1 MIRINLLPVR
11 EARRKADLQQQVALL
26 GGALVAS
33 LVLAA
38 AVHVTM
44 KARVVSAQSRIAG
57 LNKQIDSFKG
67 QLAEVE
73 AFRKK
78 KADTEQKLA
87 VIDRLDKS
95 RSGPVH
101 VLDEL
106 ATRSPERLWIT
117 KLEAANGG
125 IKLEGMSLDN
135 EGIADFLT
143 SMNDSDYFDGVELVS
158 TELKEQGGLKL
169 NSFEISAR
177 ITVPGTELSQAEA
190 DAAKTAAAKPAKR
203 APAKH

>member
-11 EARRKADLQQQVALL
+11 EARRKADLQQQMALL
-26 GGALVAS
+26 GGALAVS

-38 AVHVTM
+38 LVHVTM
-44 KARVVSAQSRIAG
+44 TARIASAQSRITG
-57 LNKQIDSFKG
+57 LNTQIASFKD
-67 QLAEVE
+67 QLGEVE

-106 ATRSPERLWIT
+106 ATRAPTRLWIT
-117 KLEAANGG
+117 KLEAAHGG

-135 EGIADFLT
+135 EGIAEFLT
-143 SMNDSDYFDGVELVS
+143 ALNDSDYFDGVELVS
-158 TELKEQGGLKL
+158 TEMKERDGLKL
-169 NSFEISAR
+169 NSFEVSAR
-177 ITVPGTELSQAEA
+177 ITVPGVEPEA
-190 DAAKTAAAKPAKR
+190 AASAAKTAAAKPAPH
-203 APAKH
+203 AAAKQ